1 MWEPQLSALSAE
13 FRLLVPDI
21 RGFGD
26 SQPPS
31 AWTMEE
37 MADDLD
43 ELLGKLAVPAC
54 DVVGVSMGGYIALA
68 FWSKYPNR
76 IRKLVLSNTRA
87 RADIDIEIAAR
98 NDVIA

>member
-1 MWEPQLSALSAE
+1 MWALQIGALSGH
-13 FRLLVPDI
+13 FRFIAPDI

-68 FWSKYPNR
+68 FWSKNPKR

-87 RADIDIEIAAR
+87 RADNDIEKAA
-98 NDVIA
+98 